1 MYCLYYAARAFIA
14 TGTAK
19 GNTVCS
25 VMKRD
30 MGTEQLQER
39 AGRLVR
45 FVTRD
50 IWLQDME
57 KARGRRRGILGV
69 LRWLYLVVHGFVA
82 DQCLLRASALTYTTV
97 LSIVPTLAV
106 AFSISKGLGIQNTEF
121 IRVLLMRIAAGRE
134 DTVTQ
139 ILAYVDNTN
148 VKTLGAV
155 GLLALFVTVGSL
167 MGTIEKAFN
176 SIWGVARG
184 RTLWRKFTD
193 FFSVTLVCPIVMAAA
208 FSFSVSLR
216 HETLVQKLLNVGI
229 VSYAY
234 VAFLKMV
241 PFLMIALM
249 LFFIYVFIPN
259 TRVRFGSALLGG
271 LVAGLLWT
279 LAEGAYVGY
288 QIGAAR
294 YNAIY
299 GGFAQLPLFLIW
311 VYVTWVIVLLGAE
324 VSFAVQNVRTFESE
338 IRADTASRE
347 ERDKL
352 AVLVML
358 ALTRAFYATAGP
370 VPLDRLCMVA
380 RAPVRLVQ
388 DTLAAMERVSLV
400 VGTEGDDPR
409 YALTAPPESI
419 RVMDILLA
427 LASHKVT
434 GDRPPVTEDFPFVDA
449 VFRRFYEASAASTGN
464 LSLKEFH
471 DGHLPDSFAAE
482 LVLPERG
489 SVVQGG

>member
-1 MYCLYYAARAFIA
+1 
-14 TGTAK
+14 
-19 GNTVCS
+19 
-25 VMKRD
+25 MKRENT
-30 MGTEQLQER
+30 TEPLQER
-39 AGRLVR
+39 AGKLVH

-57 KARGRRRGILGV
+57 KAEGRRKGVLGL

-106 AFSISKGLGIQNTEF
+106 AFSISKGLGIQNTDF
-121 IRVLLMRIAAGRE
+121 IRVFLLRVAAGRE

-139 ILAYVDNTN
+139 ILSYVDNTN
-148 VKTLGAV
+148 VKTLGIV
-155 GLLALFVTVGSL
+155 GLLALFITVGSL

-176 SIWGVARG
+176 SIWGVAKG

-193 FFSVTLVCPIVMAAA
+193 FFSVTLICPVVMGAA

-216 HETLVQKLLNVGI
+216 HEALVQKLLSVG
-229 VSYAY
+229 VLSYAY
-234 VAFLKMV
+234 VAFLKMI
-241 PFLMIALM
+241 PFLMITLM

-259 TRVRFGSALLGG
+259 TRVRFSSALLGA
-271 LVAGLLWT
+271 LVAGGLWSM
-279 LAEGAYVGY
+279 AEGAYVGY
-288 QIGAAR
+288 QIGVAK

-338 IRADTASRE
+338 IRANTASRE

-352 AVLVML
+352 AVVVML
-358 ALTRAFYATAGP
+358 ALTKAFYATTGP
-370 VPLDRLCMVA
+370 VHLDALCRAV

-388 DTLAAMERVSLV
+388 EVLAAMERVSLV
-400 VGTEGDDPR
+400 VSTEGDSPK

-427 LASHKVT
+427 LASHRITK
-434 GDRPPVTEDFPFVDA
+434 DRPPVTRVFPFVDKTFEA
-449 VFRRFYEASAASTGN
+449 FYQASIKSPAN
-464 LSLKEFH
+464 MSLKEYHHHHMPEAF
-471 DGHLPDSFAAE
+471 GKELVAHLPGVQARQNVKSDAE
-482 LVLPERG
+482 IKE
-489 SVVQGG
+489 